1 MTSIHDRRLG
11 HHRGLIRQASHQLPG
26 PLRIRCITVSLLPAN
41 PIPPLHSAP
50 GDSNVANRA
59 GPLPGWGRRG
69 PRRRHLD
76 TDEPMGIS
84 NRGLF
89 GRGSPGWTRLAVTAW
104 AGALAACSHG
114 APGAPILPALPPGVR
129 AFVAEVRYDVTGATV
144 DEIQASLR
152 RSATAL
158 PQGATG
164 YHRWD
169 IKWTYSYARAEVY
182 CELSDIAI
190 ELNSTI
196 TLPEWHRPEE
206 ADSALVAAWNQYLVD
221 LRSHENGHRVLA
233 YRTASEI
240 RRALDRLRVED
251 CAFIVNE
258 ARKVGEGILARHGQ
272 DGAEFDADPANRVT
286 WPPRSR

>member
-1 MTSIHDRRLG
+1 MTPAQVYRAYVDAETRRDE
-11 HHRGLIRQASHQLPG
+11 A
-26 PLRIRCITVSLLPAN
+26 AM
-41 PIPPLHSAP
+41 SA
-50 GDSNVANRA
+50 V
-59 GPLPGWGRRG
+59 
-69 PRRRHLD
+69 
-76 TDEPMGIS
+76 
-84 NRGLF
+84 
-89 GRGSPGWTRLAVTAW
+89 LA
-104 AGALAACSHG
+104 
-114 APGAPILPALPPGVR
+114 P
-129 AFVAEVRYDVTGATV
+129 
-144 DEIQASLR
+144 
-152 RSATAL
+152 
-158 PQGATG
+158 
-164 YHRWD
+164 
-169 IKWTYSYARAEVY
+169 
-182 CELSDIAI
+182 DIAI